1 MLAKENNKTMTFSM
15 KTCSAMLCT
24 CLLLFAAVLNTHAAE
39 TYLRLDSCRQ
49 LTHTQSVHNGK
60 APLTKAYDG
69 QGVLVGV
76 IDGGMQYNH
85 PTFRDAQG
93 ALRIRKI
100 WDMNEDGTEVVL
112 TDPQAILARKYSY
125 CSLYGPMPINH
136 ASHVAG
142 IAAGSGRYK
151 GMAPGSEILFA
162 DVALNMHRDSTV
174 QLYHQRVVK
183 MIRAMEAYA
192 DSVGKPIVINIS
204 MCMNLGFSTEQQAY
218 QEEYKSLTG
227 PGHIIVSAAGN
238 EGNPEESK
246 PYMHSGTNTEA
257 QLALMLPGIPMA
269 KDFYLRST
277 DTVTVSFSNVNE
289 VQAGYELAYKRLP
302 DAPNGK
308 KVYMVRLT
316 PKGSVPEMLQT
327 TMTVKSSA
335 PFEVYVTRASIQSAS
350 PTGCTLSTA
359 YTVGMPAPFPNV
371 IAAANYA
378 IGDNGRLEMAAS
390 SSWGPTWEERNKPD
404 VTAIG
409 SVLSAGNYYW
419 PDNQSEAI
427 ESYDADGVTGL
438 ETWVGQYGTSQAS
451 PMTAGIIALW
461 LQAKPTLTPEEI
473 LTVIRETAKPLETIP
488 NNKSGAGLI
497 DAYAGLLKILEINE
511 ALPSVSGETEEMYY
525 DMLGRPVGNHPT
537 APGMYV
543 SKNKKIF
550 IR

>member
-1 MLAKENNKTMTFSM
+1 MKFSVRTVRVMLF
-15 KTCSAMLCT
+15 T
-24 CLLLFAAVLNTHAAE
+24 CLLPVAAVLSAHAAE

-49 LTHTQSVHNGK
+49 LTHTQAVHDGQ
-60 APLTKAYDG
+60 APLPQAYDG
-69 QGVLVGV
+69 QGVIVGI

-93 ALRIRKI
+93 ELRIRKI
-100 WDMNEDGTEVVL
+100 WDMDEDGTEVIL

-136 ASHVAG
+136 AVHVAG

-151 GMAPGSEILFA
+151 GMAPASEILFA

-174 QLYHQRVVK
+174 QLYHQRVVS

-238 EGNPEESK
+238 EGNAEESQ

-257 QLALMLPGIPMA
+257 QLQLLLPGIPMS

-277 DTVTVSFSNVNE
+277 DTVTVSFSNADEINALYAFE
-289 VQAGYELAYKRLP
+289 HKRLP
-302 DAPNGK
+302 DAPDGR
-308 KVYMVRLT
+308 KVYKVRLI
-316 PKGSVPEMLQT
+316 PQGELPEMQQT
-327 TMTVKSSA
+327 TMTVKGSA
-335 PFEVYVTRASIQSAS
+335 PFDIFLTRASIQSAS
-350 PTGCTLSTA
+350 PAGCTLSTA

-378 IGDNGRLEMAAS
+378 LGDDGQLGMAPS
-390 SSWGPTWEERNKPD
+390 SSWGPTWEESYKPD

-419 PDNQSEAI
+419 PDNQAEAV
-427 ESYDADGVTGL
+427 ESYDADGVAGL
-438 ETWVGQYGTSQAS
+438 ETWVSQYGTSQAS
-451 PMTAGIIALW
+451 PMVAGIIALW

-473 LTVIRETAKPLETIP
+473 LTVIRETSHPLDHTP

-497 DAYAGLLKILEINE
+497 NAYAGLSKILNLPD
-511 ALPSVSGETEEMYY
+511 ALHDVTPDTGQMYY
-525 DMLGRPVGNHPT
+525 DLLGRPVGTQPA
-537 APGMYV
+537 APGIYV
-543 SKNKKIF
+543 SRGKKI
-550 IR
+550 IITTNP

>member
-1 MLAKENNKTMTFSM
+1 M
-15 KTCSAMLCT
+15 KLSFRVVLFT
-24 CLLLFAAVLNTHAAE
+24 CLLPVAAVLSSHAAE

-49 LTHTQSVHNGK
+49 LTHTQTVHDGK
-60 APLTKAYDG
+60 ASLPQAYDG
-69 QGVLVGV
+69 QGVIVGV

-85 PTFRDAQG
+85 PTFRNAQG
-93 ALRIRKI
+93 ELRIRKI
-100 WDMNEDGTEVVL
+100 WDMDEDGSAVIL

-136 ASHVAG
+136 AAHVAG

-174 QLYHQRVVK
+174 QLYHQRVVA
-183 MIRAMEAYA
+183 MIRAMQAYA

-246 PYMHSGTNTEA
+246 PYMHSSTNTEA
-257 QLALMLPGIPMA
+257 HLTMALPGIPMS

-277 DTVTVSFSNVNE
+277 DTVTASFSNAAEMN
-289 VQAGYELAYKRLP
+289 AAYEFEHKRLP
-302 DAPNGK
+302 DAPDGR
-308 KVYMVRLT
+308 KVYKVRLI
-316 PKGSVPEMLQT
+316 PKGELPEMQQT
-327 TMTVKSSA
+327 TMTVKGSA
-335 PFEVYVTRASIQSAS
+335 PFDMFVTRASIQSAS
-350 PTGCTLSTA
+350 PAGCTLSTA

-378 IGDNGRLEMAAS
+378 LGDDGQLAMAPS
-390 SSWGPTWEERNKPD
+390 SSWGPTWEESYKPD

-419 PDNQSEAI
+419 PDNQAEAV
-427 ESYDADGVTGL
+427 ESYEADGVQGL
-438 ETWVGQYGTSQAS
+438 ETWVSQYGTSQAS
-451 PMTAGIIALW
+451 PMVAGIIALW

-473 LTVIRETAKPLETIP
+473 LTVIRETSHPLEAIP

-497 DAYAGLLKILEINE
+497 DAYAGLKKILNLPD
-511 ALPSVSGETEEMYY
+511 ALPAISTDMEQQYY
-525 DMLGRPVGNHPT
+525 DILGRPVGSKPT
-537 APGMYV
+537 TPGMYV
-543 SKNKKIF
+543 GNNKKVLILN
-550 IR
+550 

>member
-1 MLAKENNKTMTFSM
+1 
-15 KTCSAMLCT
+15 MLCT
-24 CLLLFAAVLNTHAAE
+24 CSLLFAAVLSSHAAE
-39 TYLRLDSCRQ
+39 TYLNLDSCRQ
-49 LTHTQSVHNGK
+49 LTHTQAIHDGK
-60 APLTKAYDG
+60 APLPQAYNG
-69 QGVLVGV
+69 QGVIVGV

-100 WDMNEDGTEVVL
+100 WDRNEDGTEVVL

-125 CSLYGPMPINH
+125 CSLYGPMPTNH

-151 GMAPGSEILFA
+151 GMAPASEILFA

-174 QLYHQRVVK
+174 HLYHQRVVS
-183 MIRAMEAYA
+183 MIRAMQAYA

-204 MCMNLGFSTEQQAY
+204 LGMNMGFSTEQKAFE
-218 QEEYKSLTG
+218 EEYKSLTG

-238 EGNPEESK
+238 EGNPAEGQ

-257 QLALMLPGIPMA
+257 QLTLMLPGIPMTR
-269 KDFYLRST
+269 DLYMRST
-277 DTVTVSFSNVNE
+277 DTVTVAFSNTDE
-289 VQAGYELAYKRLP
+289 VKAGYELAYKRLP
-302 DAPNGK
+302 DAPDGK
-308 KVYMVRLT
+308 KVYKVSFI
-316 PKGSVPEMLQT
+316 PKETMPEQLQT
-327 TMTVKSSA
+327 TMTVKGSA
-335 PFEVYVTRASIQSAS
+335 PFDLFATKIAIQSVS
-350 PTGCTLSTA
+350 PAGCTQSTA

-378 IGDNGRLEMAAS
+378 VGENGQLEMAAS
-390 SSWGPTWEERNKPD
+390 SSWGPTWEGLNKPD

-419 PDNQSEAI
+419 PDNKSEAI
-427 ESYDADGVTGL
+427 ESYDAEGVTGL
-438 ETWVGQYGTSQAS
+438 ETWASQYGTSQAS
-451 PMTAGIIALW
+451 PMVAGIIALW

-497 DAYAGLLKILEINE
+497 DAYVGLLKILNLPS
-511 ALPSVSGETEEMYY
+511 ALPFVSGGNEEMYY
-525 DMLGRPVGNHPT
+525 DMLGRPVGTNPT

-543 SKNKKIF
+543 SRNKKIY
-550 IR
+550 ICQ